1 MNNKIEFLTKH
12 CTTSKDGVIA
22 LSNTLVELA
31 IKVHNCPIKVSC
43 PDFPGEVST
52 YTVEELLTPKFT
64 AGPYPNKYEEGTY
77 YSLCMYTWKGVKATA
92 KELEEIWTE
101 APGIKPGLA
110 TEEIIIEKRGKSYII
125 KTPVIVTTFEE
136 KEVNLVQYVGM
147 IIHQTREARGLNKT
161 ALANLT
167 DNKVSSTS
175 IGQIEAGTTNP
186 ILSSL
191 EVICEALGLHITD
204 LFPPKHG

>member
-1 MNNKIEFLTKH
+1 MSNKIEILTKH

-31 IKVHNCPIKVSC
+31 IKVHNCPIRVTC
-43 PDFPGEVST
+43 EDYPGQESI
-52 YTVEELLTPKFT
+52 YTVEELLKPKFT
-64 AGPYPNKYEEGTY
+64 AGPYQNKFGIGEDT
-77 YSLCMYTWKGVKATA
+77 YSLYMYAWKGTPTETI
-92 KELEEIWTE
+92 KEEKICES
-101 APGIKPGLA
+101 PV
-110 TEEIIIEKRGKSYII
+110 IEPQVAETVIERRGKGYVI
-125 KTPVIVTTFEE
+125 KTPVVVTTFEE

-204 LFPPKHG
+204 LFPPKN